1 MIEIIRWIVLTLCA
15 TVIFGRVLTIPS
27 EVPNEFLKGHKFRAL
42 CFAVH
47 LALLAGGTLAAL
59 CGLPIAADFFLASL
73 ALIMLADRR
82 NPIRRNPRHSP
93 QRNSHDTPH

>member
-1 MIEIIRWIVLTLCA
+1 MNALRLIVQCA
-15 TVIFGRVLTIPS
+15 CAAVILWRVLSILC
-27 EVPNEFLKGHKFRAL
+27 EVPNEFLRAHRWRAL
-42 CFAVH
+42 CFSTH
-47 LALLAGGTLAAL
+47 WALLAGGTLAAL

-93 QRNSHDTPH
+93 QRNSHDSP